1 VDPYKRL
8 YKTAIS
14 ISTLIVALL
23 VGCLN
28 YEAFQIYGE
37 RVAAAL
43 NGAIDTW
50 FPTSS
55 HKGLIQFWIFVGADA
70 IIALMFGSFF
80 AKLII
85 ENGFLR
91 RIILRKEYCEG
102 YWAKFPSATNLSIY
116 DPHFRKEANTRQPT
130 VLNIAPNFADVQI
143 HWTQYD
149 EHGRRIGQGLARDI
163 NVTWPVLQGRMS
175 MPVNGDVEAFD
186 FTIEFDWVSPK
197 KAVLRYSMR
206 SEPFYIPLERAS
218 RRQGKLMPV
227 SR

>member
-23 VGCLN
+23 VGGLN
-28 YEAFQIYGE
+28 YAALQIYGE
-37 RVAAAL
+37 RVSGTL
-43 NGAIDTW
+43 NDVIDTW
-50 FPTSS
+50 FQTAS
-55 HKGLIQFWIFVGADA
+55 HKGLIQFSIFVGADA
-70 IIALMFGSFF
+70 IIALLFGTFF
-80 AKLII
+80 AKMII
-85 ENGFLR
+85 ENRMLR
-91 RIILRKEYCEG
+91 RLILRKEYCEG
-102 YWAKFPSATNLSIY
+102 YWAKFPSSTNLSIY
-116 DPHFRKEANTRQPT
+116 DPHFRREANTRQPT
-130 VLNIAPNFADVQI
+130 VLNISPNFADVQI

-175 MPVNGDVEAFD
+175 MPFNGDVEAFD

-206 SEPFYIPLERAS
+206 SEPYYIPLERAS
-218 RRQGKLMPV
+218 RKQGKLMPA